1 MLCFAD
7 CDYEKIKTRDYKE
20 YNKIQNLFLEE
31 KNIEKLVRRTGH
43 FPKNSYICPDGVIFE
58 GMFNWDVI
66 LTDTTWGQC
75 DCNEETITLNGC
87 VCELNKQFRKNYEL
101 TDENHS
107 LDFGEVYCNIQP
119 LLGDDYTYILRK
131 MKGQIELT
139 ENYTK
144 NEKDESVEYFKNK
157 YVLIIKEF
165 ISTTTTIQQLR
176 TIFRTSDIQI
186 IIIDEIFLDCEEIQK
201 LNKTQQNEFWGRHL
215 LKK

>member
-7 CDYEKIKTRDYKE
+7 CDYEKIKTRDYRE
-20 YNKIQNLFLEE
+20 YNNIQNLFLEE
-31 KNIEKLVRRTGH
+31 KNIEKLVRRIGH
-43 FPKNSYICPDGVIFE
+43 FPKNSYICPDNAIFE

-66 LTDTTWGQC
+66 LTDTRWGQC
-75 DCNEETITLNGC
+75 DCDEETISGSGC
-87 VCELNKQFRKNYEL
+87 ICELNKQFMKRYEL
-101 TDENHS
+101 TDENRS
-107 LDFGEVYCNIQP
+107 LDLGDIYCNIQP

-176 TIFRTSDIQI
+176 TIFKISNIQI
-186 IIIDEIFLDCEEIQK
+186 IIINEILLDCKDIQK
-201 LNKTQQNEFWGRHL
+201 LNQIQQNEFWGRDL